1 VQRVTPELDK
11 DMGQQA
17 TSVPNELF
25 FSRLNSWPWFGFGV
39 VNLGSLENCFVQ
51 N

>member
-25 FSRLNSWPWFGFGV
+25 FSRLLI
-39 VNLGSLENCFVQ
+39 LGHGLDLLLST
-51 N
+51 